1 MHCDECSKTYRST
14 LCYCT
19 SQITGFFFC
28 TLNVCR
34 KPTSTNLSVAFFS
47 NSICLFCVF
56 VSHFGDS
63 LNFSDISMI
72 FTFVIVTYDQWSF
85 YCICS
90 FIFGCAASSLP
101 CGIFSTCSEQGP
113 LSSCGVWASC
123 CSGFSC
129 CGAQALEPLGFTS
142 CSPGACC
149 GLQALELGLSWGC
162 DIVGAWL
169 LCSPWDVP
177 RPGIQSCLLHWQ
189 GILYHWATWETPKQ
203 LLNARVSQRLS
214 PSRLLSSELGSD
226 FPQRLPNCLSLC
238 QHATVFFFFFLTTF
252 TDILCINSLD
262 YSLTYVTL
270 GFSEAVWP
278 KRIFLPGGKEACSLE
293 TTHWLKGW
301 LWQWGLPA
309 LKLLSE
315 LQVGAAGPAW
325 PAVCHTRSVLLPV
338 AGLRAK
344 IVSFPF
350 PRGLRELVFTAF
362 RLAQEASAK
371 NGFAC
376 AYYQQMSRG
385 CSTGNI
391 QRPQH

>member
-1 MHCDECSKTYRST
+1 M
-14 LCYCT
+14 
-19 SQITGFFFC
+19 
-28 TLNVCR
+28 
-34 KPTSTNLSVAFFS
+34 
-47 NSICLFCVF
+47 
-56 VSHFGDS
+56 
-63 LNFSDISMI
+63 
-72 FTFVIVTYDQWSF
+72 
-85 YCICS
+85 
-90 FIFGCAASSLP
+90 
-101 CGIFSTCSEQGP
+101 STC
-113 LSSCGVWASC
+113 
-123 CSGFSC
+123 
-129 CGAQALEPLGFTS
+129 
-142 CSPGACC
+142 
-149 GLQALELGLSWGC
+149 
-162 DIVGAWL
+162 
-169 LCSPWDVP
+169 
-177 RPGIQSCLLHWQ
+177 
-189 GILYHWATWETPKQ
+189 
-203 LLNARVSQRLS
+203 
-214 PSRLLSSELGSD
+214 
-226 FPQRLPNCLSLC
+226 NC
-238 QHATVFFFFFLTTF
+238 FFFFFLTTF

-344 IVSFPF
+344 IVSFPC